1 MDKEKSIIQSIET
14 KLNDDDFL
22 LSILDEHHHFDGEYL
37 NNMLALTL
45 DYYILTR
52 NEDISLSI
60 NEIKR
65 EFDLKNRSVMTQK
78 DLENAIDLGYL
89 THSFNGMEQE
99 YIAKYGFD
107 YFPKLPQDEQRK
119 VLRVRLGLKK
129 LESEIGKNIFLI
141 YREEENENRVVEKEL
156 FLTLPGTKT
165 VHYCSMA
172 PERFYLGPLGRDSFS
187 YFPVVVGESK
197 TDYVKR
203 ILRYRI
209 ENMTYKIEPQRLI
222 DIADNVADFYT
233 QKGPSISF
241 IPIKDLIDKPVY
253 ANHYG
258 QGDGLNLKRFYDL
271 MQTRRFYPVHAFTT
285 LPADEYEPQE
295 DKGNLVVQANDIK
308 VSNLKFSKF
317 PDQYDIRQKYLLSK
331 GTPKGTLIDYYSC
344 KEIDFKHDVPS
355 NVKTYYKSL

>member
-22 LSILDEHHHFDGEYL
+22 LSILDRHHFFNGEYL
-37 NNMLALTL
+37 NEMLALTL
-45 DYYILTR
+45 EYYLLTR
-52 NEDISLSI
+52 NGDTSVSLD
-60 NEIKR
+60 EIKK
-65 EFDLKNRSVMTQK
+65 EFDLRNRTVMSK
-78 DLENAIDLGYL
+78 EELENTIELGYL

-99 YIAKYGFD
+99 YIAKYGFNYLD
-107 YFPKLPQDEQRK
+107 KLPQDEQRK

-129 LESEIGKNIFLI
+129 LESEIGKNIFQL
-141 YREEENENRVVEKEL
+141 YREEENERKIVDNEL
-156 FLTLPGTKT
+156 FLTFPGTKT

-187 YFPVVVGESK
+187 YFPMVVGESK

-203 ILRYRI
+203 ILRYRV

-233 QKGPSISF
+233 EKSPSIAF
-241 IPIKDLIDKPVY
+241 IPIKDLLDKPVY
-253 ANHYG
+253 SNHYG
-258 QGDGLNLKRFYDL
+258 QGDGENLKRFYEL
-271 MQTRRFYPVHAFTT
+271 MQTRRFYPVHVFTT

-295 DKGNLVVQANDIK
+295 DKGNLVVLTSDIK
-308 VSNLKFSKF
+308 VSNLEFSRF

-331 GTPKGTLIDYYSC
+331 GTPKGTLVDYYSC
-344 KEIDFKHDVPS
+344 KEIEYANEVPS
-355 NVKTYYKSL
+355 NVKLYYKSL